1 MIILVEMK
9 NDPSTFDPKKHR
21 PTNAK
26 PNREPP
32 PGLWNA
38 QSILTPKG
46 LIAMGVVLKKPATP
60 LSPEGSGWATLK
72 KTVRT
77 YFLSPHKGTIDF
89 RAGKHSTS
97 AFIDQNGG
105 FEIDFSLEG
114 NEELEITDPDTGKP
128 IPRLHSYPHRF
139 DYRRAKYLVIS
150 DIDDTILVSK
160 SSRFFSKIWL
170 MLFRQ
175 TSRRNSVE
183 ETEQAYRKLMAIP
196 VNFVYV
202 SASEFNLFSII
213 SNFIVHHDLP
223 VGPVLLRPFQHWKNL
238 LKPRERGNYK
248 VKRIR
253 RLVNHFPDTQFVLF
267 GDDSQHDPG
276 VFAEIAAEYP
286 VQIRAIFL
294 RKTGYISSEKSD
306 IKRTQIKG
314 EVEVHTYSTYADIEQ
329 PINKLIDE
337 ITNRS

>member
-1 MIILVEMK
+1 MIILVGMK
-9 NDPSTFDPKKHR
+9 NDPPTANPETHSKH
-21 PTNAK
+21 A
-26 PNREPP
+26 P

-46 LIAMGVVLKKPATP
+46 LIAAGVVLKKPATP

-77 YFLSPHKGTIDF
+77 YFLRPHTGSIQLV
-89 RAGKHSTS
+89 AGAHSKS
-97 AFIDQNGG
+97 INADQNGG
-105 FEIDFSLEG
+105 FEVDFTLDNG
-114 NEELEITDPDTGKP
+114 GELTIIDPDTGKV
-128 IPRLHSYPHRF
+128 IPRLHAYPHRF

-160 SSRFFSKIWL
+160 SSRFFSKLWL

-175 TSRRNSVE
+175 TSKRNFVE
-183 ETEQAYRKLMAIP
+183 ETEQAYRKLMATA

-202 SASEFNLFSII
+202 SASEYNLFSII

-286 VQIRAIFL
+286 AQIRAIFL
-294 RKTGYISSEKSD
+294 RKTGYITNQKSD
-306 IKRTQIKG
+306 KKLTQIKG
-314 EVEVHTYSTYADIEQ
+314 EVEVHSYSKYADIEQ
-329 PINKLIDE
+329 PLNTLIDE
-337 ITNRS
+337 ITSGT